1 MKKIAILFFISC
13 LSSNAYAFSV
23 INNGSVT
30 NYVKC
35 DKAKQKYLNKA
46 IPSIGLFA
54 KSYKKGT
61 LDKYLT
67 QIRVCSVITLDGM
80 DWVSGTYDTDKKIIY
95 LKTAGRTDIEYIL
108 HHEFS
113 SIVLNNNRNINQK
126 RALLQKFIKFNDGN
140 YRGVGRSHQSNWMD
154 ENPAYQKR
162 GFIVPY
168 AQTNF
173 ENDFNMIVSYLKTSY
188 LSYSTKKAR
197 KFKRLNYKFKA
208 VEEFYKNL

>member
-1 MKKIAILFFISC
+1 MKKLAILFFISC
-13 LSSNAYAFSV
+13 LSGNAFAFTV
-23 INNGSVT
+23 TNNGSVT

-95 LKTAGRTDIEYIL
+95 LKTAGRTDIEYVL

-113 SIVLNNNRNINQK
+113 SIVLNNNRNTN
-126 RALLQKFIKFNDGN
+126 
-140 YRGVGRSHQSNWMD
+140 
-154 ENPAYQKR
+154 QKR

-188 LSYSTKKAR
+188 LNYSTKKAR

-208 VEEFYKNL
+208 VEQFYKNL